1 MGRRALAALAGA
13 VLALQPAPCE
23 PLQILAPSDAS
34 LPHLSA
40 SFGPRYPGEAGVGG
54 PLREPPLAHQLDIY
68 LCDASPFA
76 TAGGALQPY
85 FRDSVALVARGQCRF
100 VDKVLLAQRL
110 GARGVVVYSDD
121 EVLPPD
127 QLVLMSVDTNE
138 GELARIPS
146 VFVSYNS
153 YSVLD
158 ELMDKSPNG
167 TVEVIINGTNAVDT
181 DVYDASPLF
190 VRSIVFML
198 QLLLML
204 WTVIA
209 FVFLINLCKARHARG
224 KRLAI
229 VQKLPTRIFRAGVL
243 TADDSA
249 DGDGSAGA
257 SAGATGAARPPDD
270 VSLGPD
276 TPGSPPSGFS
286 DARHTRRSGR
296 VCAGDSSD
304 SDADDA
310 AAGAGAAVPL
320 PTRGKRHPRHRDM
333 HRLPSAEAEIELQS
347 LPLTVAAA
355 AATASPR
362 AVPPGSPSSVGS
374 AGSDISI
381 RVDDEHEPRT
391 AAGAAAAV
399 ATTTSSGAAA
409 AAAAAAATGAAPAYY
424 QCDSCVICM
433 CDFEDGERVTVLPC
447 GHNFHKGCIEPWLIQ
462 KSALC
467 PICKKSILPT
477 GDARSLEEISQEADG
492 AAGSQ
497 QAQAQG
503 RFFII
508 VGAIIAVTAASS
520 LLYILKQD
528 K

>member
-1 MGRRALAALAGA
+1 M
-13 VLALQPAPCE
+13 
-23 PLQILAPSDAS
+23 ILPPWDTS

-40 SFGPRYPGEAGVGG
+40 SFGPKYPGAAGVGG
-54 PLREPPLAHQLDIY
+54 PLREPPLTQPFGIY
-68 LCDASPFA
+68 LCDASPYA

-110 GARGVVVYSDD
+110 GALGVVVYSDD

-127 QLVLMSVDTNE
+127 QLVLMSVDTSE

-146 VFVSYNS
+146 VFVSFNS

-158 ELMDKSPNG
+158 NLMDKSPNG
-167 TVEVIINGTNAVDT
+167 TVQVVINGTNAVET

-204 WTVIA
+204 WTMIA
-209 FVFLINLCKARHARG
+209 VFYLINLCKARYARG

-229 VQKLPTRIFRAGVL
+229 VKKLPTRIFRAGVL
-243 TADDSA
+243 TE
-249 DGDGSAGA
+249 DGLADGSAEGA
-257 SAGATGAARPPDD
+257 AGAGAGGEVRQSDD
-270 VSLGPD
+270 VSEGPD
-276 TPGSPPSGFS
+276 TPSSPPLGFS
-286 DARHTRRSGR
+286 DAHKSRQSGI
-296 VCAGDSSD
+296 VSVSD
-304 SDADDA
+304 SDSDDA
-310 AAGAGAAVPL
+310 AAGAGAGAAVPL
-320 PTRGKRHPRHRDM
+320 PARGKRHPRHRDM

-347 LPLTVAAA
+347 LTLSTMPRTVAV
-355 AATASPR
+355 TSPR
-362 AVPPGSPSSVGS
+362 AVPPGSPSSVSS

-381 RVDDEHEPRT
+381 RVEEDEQEPHPAR
-391 AAGAAAAV
+391 AADAAIAPG
-399 ATTTSSGAAA
+399 TTSSAEGAAP
-409 AAAAAAATGAAPAYY
+409 GAIPAYY

-433 CDFEDGERVTVLPC
+433 CDFEDGERVTCLPC
-447 GHNFHKGCIEPWLIQ
+447 GHSFHKGCIEPWLIQ

-467 PICKKSILPT
+467 PICKQSILPT
-477 GDARSLEEISQEADG
+477 GDHRSLEEILQEGDG
-492 AAGSQ
+492 AEGSQ
-497 QAQAQG
+497 QAQAHG
-503 RFFII
+503 RFFIV

-520 LLYILKQD
+520 LLYILKLD